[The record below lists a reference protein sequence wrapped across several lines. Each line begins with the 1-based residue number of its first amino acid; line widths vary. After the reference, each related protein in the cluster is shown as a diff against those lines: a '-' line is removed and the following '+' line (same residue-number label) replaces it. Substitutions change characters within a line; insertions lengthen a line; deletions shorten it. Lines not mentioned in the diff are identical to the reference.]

1 MVETATDYTKRAM
14 ECARLA
20 DLTNDR
26 AIQEELLS
34 LRQSFLTRAA
44 SLGLSIEDAI
54 ALEEEQ
60 ARTRKRTYPSC
71 WDL

>member
-1 MVETATDYTKRAM
+1 MVEPAADYAKRAM

-20 DLTNDR
+20 DLTSDH
-26 AIQEELLS
+26 AIQQELLS

-44 SLGLSIEDAI
+44 SLGLSIRNAL
-54 ALEEEQ
+54 ALEEEE